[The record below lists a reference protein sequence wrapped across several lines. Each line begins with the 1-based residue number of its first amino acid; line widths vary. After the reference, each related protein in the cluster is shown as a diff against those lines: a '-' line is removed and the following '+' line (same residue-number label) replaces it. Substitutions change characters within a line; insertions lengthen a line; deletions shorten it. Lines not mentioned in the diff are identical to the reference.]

1 MYRIFPESARA
12 ARKKKAEKRRK
23 KDEQKKTKRGKT
35 VAKCGEVW
43 YNDGDEKRSAAM
55 RLFGQ
60 GAPISGGARKERR
73 MKKIVVIDGQGG
85 RVGRE
90 LGELLQKA
98 CPEAVIVCVGTNSV
112 ATATMMKSGIRL
124 GATGE
129 NAVAVNARDADVIVG
144 PIGIVMADSMLGE
157 ITPRMALAVAKS
169 PAAKVLIPSDRCHHF
184 VAGVGKIPL
193 SKLLED
199 AVEKTRRILEK
210 GCDLL

>member
-1 MYRIFPESARA
+1 
-12 ARKKKAEKRRK
+12 
-23 KDEQKKTKRGKT
+23 
-35 VAKCGEVW
+35 
-43 YNDGDEKRSAAM
+43 M

-60 GAPISGGARKERR
+60 GVSISGGARKERR

-98 CPEAVIVCVGTNSV
+98 CPEATIVCVGTNSV

-157 ITPRMALAVAKS
+157 ITPGIAAAVSLSEAK
-169 PAAKVLIPSDRCHHF
+169 KVLVPLDRCGLII
-184 VAGVGKIPL
+184 AGVEKQPL
-193 SKLLED
+193 DSLIRK
-199 AVEKTRRILEK
+199 AVELAAAMVQP
-210 GCDLL
+210 